1 MDEKKEITTEDREEL
16 EYPLVIP
23 EEKESRDL
31 WSNIKELRKKF
42 RKPEVVP
49 EEFRLPEFTTPLER
63 KEADA
68 HQGLSKAEVDDRV
81 ARDAV
86 NHAVGSASKY
96 FHVFQPAL
104 LYYCGHADCSRI
116 VP

>member
-68 HQGLSKAEVDDRV
+68 HQGLSKAEVERPGSTRCGEPCGGV
-81 ARDAV
+81 CFKIPKRD
-86 NHAVGSASKY
+86 HL
-96 FHVFQPAL
+96 Q
-104 LYYCGHADCSRI
+104 
-116 VP
+116 